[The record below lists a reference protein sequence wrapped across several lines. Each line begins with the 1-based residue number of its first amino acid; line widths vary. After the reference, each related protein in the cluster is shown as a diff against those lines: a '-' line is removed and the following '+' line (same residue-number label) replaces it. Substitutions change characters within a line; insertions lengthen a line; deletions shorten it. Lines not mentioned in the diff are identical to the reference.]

1 MEDIQTCVMP
11 DDLFRDEKPILG
23 SKMPE
28 TLTPAVHDDEPDASP
43 GFPLG
48 KRVRRGRYFR

>member
-23 SKMPE
+23 SKKPGV
-28 TLTPAVHDDEPDASP
+28 LVPAVHDDKLDASP
-43 GFPLG
+43 GLSLG
-48 KRVRRGRYFR
+48 KRVRRGRY